1 MKIFSSLETGFYRAL
16 KSRKGVLIAW
26 LTMFLLVLVFIYPL
40 RGSLSSAFGSSMIT
54 EKLAHG
60 FDIEVFA
67 DLGPALGSL
76 ISFITSGF
84 ILVYLVGFVVN
95 AFLTAGLFGSVTK
108 GNGKFSAQ
116 EFFRAGSKNFW
127 PFIIISLIITIIII
141 FTTGIL
147 IVVPIAITSMSDAM
161 PEKTRIA
168 VVIASGALILLLM
181 PIFLLIADYSRA
193 WKASHE
199 NESCFRA
206 IGFGFSH
213 TFSKFWSSYIMMV
226 LLIVSQIVLGIFILL
241 FLPAW
246 KPVTGGGVFLLFF
259 ISQLLL
265 LTRLLLKTWR
275 YASVT
280 SFMEKTTLTISE
292 NTNFIQYEQG
302 RNNQTEG

>member
-16 KSRKGVLIAW
+16 NSRKGVLIAW

-40 RGSLSSAFGSSMIT
+40 RGSLSSAFASSMIT

-67 DLGPALGSL
+67 DLGPALGSI

-116 EFFRAGSKNFW
+116 EFFGAGSKNFW

-181 PIFLLIADYSRA
+181 PFFLLIADYSRA

-199 NESCFRA
+199 NESSFRA
-206 IGFGFSH
+206 IGFGFSY

-226 LLIVSQIVLGIFILL
+226 LLIVSQMILGIFILL

-246 KPVTGGGVFLLFF
+246 KPVTGGGVFLLLI

-265 LTRLLLKTWR
+265 LARILLKTWR
-275 YASVT
+275 YACVT
-280 SFMEKTTLTISE
+280 SLMEESTNKIPENIIVIHDEQERSIETT
-292 NTNFIQYEQG
+292 G
-302 RNNQTEG
+302 

>member
-16 KSRKGVLIAW
+16 KSWKGVLIAW

-76 ISFITSGF
+76 ISFLTSGF

-95 AFLTAGLFGSVTK
+95 AFLSAGLFGSVKK

-116 EFFRAGSKNFW
+116 EFFRAGSENFW
-127 PFIIISLIITIIII
+127 PFIIILLIITVIITFI
-141 FTTGIL
+141 TGVI

-168 VVIASGALILLLM
+168 VVIASGALILLLI
-181 PIFLLIADYSRA
+181 PVFLLIADYSRA
-193 WKASHE
+193 WKASHD

-206 IGFGFSH
+206 VGFGFSH

-226 LLIVSQIVLGIFILL
+226 LLIVSQMILGIFILL

-246 KPVTGGGVFLLFF
+246 KPVTGGGVFLLLI

-265 LTRLLLKTWR
+265 LARLLLKTWR
-275 YASVT
+275 YACVT
-280 SFMEKTTLTISE
+280 SLMEESINKIPE
-292 NTNFIQYEQG
+292 NIIVIHDEQERSIETAG
-302 RNNQTEG
+302 

>member
-116 EFFRAGSKNFW
+116 EFFRVGSKNFW

-226 LLIVSQIVLGIFILL
+226 LLIVAQIVLGIFILL